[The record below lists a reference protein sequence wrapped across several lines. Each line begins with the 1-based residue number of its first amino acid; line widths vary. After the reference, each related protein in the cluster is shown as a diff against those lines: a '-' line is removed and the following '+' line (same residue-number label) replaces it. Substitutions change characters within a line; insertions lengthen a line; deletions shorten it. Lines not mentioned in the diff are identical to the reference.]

1 MTWTG
6 SFEFL
11 APARIIFGLGS
22 AKRLGDIARQLERTA
37 PLILTDPGLH
47 RLGITESVE
56 TSLREAGLRVATST
70 DVTTEPTL
78 AAIKAAADAYRAHEA
93 DLLVAVGGGSTLD
106 SSKAVS
112 LVLGNPGEL
121 RDYQERR
128 VGNEWI
134 PAKKVERRGADLIT
148 VPTTAGT
155 GSEVTEWA
163 GVFDPETG
171 IKGWAGDAKL
181 RASVVVDDPEL
192 TISVPARVTA
202 DTGLDALSQAI
213 ETYLCHGFKPLVD
226 TIALKAIGT
235 MGQFLPRAFANGH
248 DIEARAAMLGAAT
261 MTGMVFPNGG
271 LIHVHT
277 FAEVLGDITH
287 LPHGRLI
294 GLMLPHVLDWSLI
307 GCQPKLAEIA
317 SVLGVA
323 RDRATVRANA
333 EAAVEAIR
341 RLCHDLEVNEP
352 LRSHGMSETD
362 VRTVA
367 ERVFAQ
373 HAPRSRGGPRG
384 FRSVDEVQSVL
395 SRAY

>member
-1 MTWTG
+1 MSWKG

-11 APARIIFGLGS
+11 SPARIVFGPGSARRLGEIALELGS
-22 AKRLGDIARQLERTA
+22 SA
-37 PLILTDPGLH
+37 PMILTDPGLH
-47 RLGITESVE
+47 RLGITETVE
-56 TSLREAGLRVATST
+56 TSLREAGLRVTTST

-78 AAIKAAADAYRAHEA
+78 AAIKAAADAYRAHGA

-112 LVLGNPGEL
+112 LVLGNSGEL
-121 RDYQERR
+121 REYQERR
-128 VGNEWI
+128 EGNEWV
-134 PAKKVERRGADLIT
+134 PARKVERRGTELVT

-155 GSEVTEWA
+155 GSEVTAWA
-163 GVFDPETG
+163 GVFDPATG
-171 IKGWAGDAKL
+171 VKGWAGDAKL

-192 TISVPARVTA
+192 TISVPPRVTA

-213 ETYLCHGFKPLVD
+213 ETYLTHGFKPIVD

-235 MGQFLPRAFANGH
+235 IGEFLPRAFANGH
-248 DIEARAAMLGAAT
+248 DVEARGAMLGAAT
-261 MTGMVFPNGG
+261 MTGIVFPNGG

-277 FAEVLGDITH
+277 FAEVLGDVTH

-307 GCQPKLAEIA
+307 GCQSKLAEIA
-317 SVLGVA
+317 SILGVA

-352 LRSHGMSETD
+352 LRTHGMTEAD
-362 VRTVA
+362 MRTVA
-367 ERVFAQ
+367 ERVFSQ

-384 FRSVDEVQSVL
+384 FRSVEEVQSVL
-395 SRAY
+395 ARAF

>member
-1 MTWTG
+1 MAWTS

-11 APARIIFGLGS
+11 APARIVFGPGS
-22 AKRLGDIARQLERTA
+22 ARRLGEIARQLGREA
-37 PLILTDPGLH
+37 PMILTDPGLH
-47 RLGITESVE
+47 RLGVTAPVE
-56 TSLREAGLRVATST
+56 RSLVEAGLRVTTCT

-78 AAIKAAADAYRAHEA
+78 AAIKAAADAFRAHGA
-93 DLLVAVGGGSTLD
+93 DLIVAVGGGSTLD

-121 RDYQERR
+121 REYQQRR
-128 VGNEWI
+128 VGNDWV
-134 PAKKVERRGADLIT
+134 PARPVKHRGAELVT

-155 GSEVTEWA
+155 GSEVTAWA

-171 IKGWAGDAKL
+171 VKGWAGDPML

-192 TISVPARVTA
+192 TVSVPPRVTA
-202 DTGLDALSQAI
+202 DTGMDALSQAI
-213 ETYLCHGFKPLVD
+213 ECYLTHGFKPLVD
-226 TIALKAIGT
+226 TIALKAIAT
-235 MGQFLPRAFANGH
+235 MGEYLPRAFANGH
-248 DIEARAAMLGAAT
+248 DLEARGAMLGAAT

-294 GLMLPHVLDWSLI
+294 GLILPHVLDWSLI
-307 GCQPKLAEIA
+307 GCQPKLAELA
-317 SVLGVA
+317 GALGVA
-323 RDRATVRANA
+323 RHRASVRANA
-333 EAAVEAIR
+333 EAAVAAIR
-341 RLCHDLEVNEP
+341 QLCHDLEVNEP
-352 LRSHGMSETD
+352 LRSHGMTEAD

-373 HAPRSRGGPRG
+373 HEPRSRGGPRG
-384 FRSVDEVQSVL
+384 FRSVDEVQAVL